1 MRDLYSGDGISPAG
15 GYASD
20 AMRDQVTAL
29 VLMLVIVAMTL
40 LVSTVAGYGLRIGW
54 MLAGG

>member
-1 MRDLYSGDGISPAG
+1 
-15 GYASD
+15 
-20 AMRDQVTAL
+20 MRDQVTAL
-29 VLMLVIVAMTL
+29 VLMLVIVAMTP